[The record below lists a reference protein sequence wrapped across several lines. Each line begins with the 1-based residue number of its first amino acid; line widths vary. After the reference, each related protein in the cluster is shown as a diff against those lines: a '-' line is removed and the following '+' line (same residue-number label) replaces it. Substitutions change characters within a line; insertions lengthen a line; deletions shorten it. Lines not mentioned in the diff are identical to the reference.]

1 MNIGFIGAGKVG
13 CSFGH
18 YLKQQGFSIVGYH
31 SRTRESSF
39 YAANLTRSSPLN
51 FGELIKKSNY
61 IFITT
66 PDDQI
71 GDVWNKMV
79 DFDLSNKKIFH
90 MSGCLSSAIF
100 TNCKDKGALC
110 YSLHPLFS
118 FADKESS
125 DLEKVVFSIEGD
137 NIEKVEEF
145 LHKANIK
152 YFVMNK
158 EDKPLYH
165 ASAVFVSNYVVA
177 LAKIGQNLL
186 LQCGLDKDLST
197 DGILPLMESALSN
210 ISQKGINDSLTG
222 PIVRG
227 DTSTIK
233 LHMENLPK
241 YKEVYEELG
250 LVALEIVEEKG
261 NLSNEKIEEIY
272 KILRSDSNE
281 EDCGNI

>member
-31 SRTRESSF
+31 SRSRESSF
-39 YAANLTRSSPLN
+39 YAANLTRSSPLH

-71 GDVWNKMV
+71 GHVWSKMV
-79 DFDLSNKKIFH
+79 DFNLSDKKVFH

-100 TNCKDKGALC
+100 TGCKHKGALC

-118 FADKESS
+118 FADKKSS
-125 DLEKVVFSIEGD
+125 DLEKVIFSIEGD
-137 NIEKVEEF
+137 NIEKVEKF
-145 LHKANIK
+145 LHNANIK

-158 EDKPLYH
+158 KDKPLYH
-165 ASAVFVSNYVVA
+165 ASAVFVSNYIVS

-186 LQCGLDKDLST
+186 LQCGLDKNLST
-197 DGILPLMESALSN
+197 DGILPLMESALLN
-210 ISQKGINDSLTG
+210 IGQKGINDSLTG
-222 PIVRG
+222 PIIRG
-227 DTSTIK
+227 DTSTVK
-233 LHMENLPK
+233 LHMKNLPK
-241 YKEVYEELG
+241 YKKIYEDLG
-250 LVALEIVEEKG
+250 LVALEIVKEKG
-261 NLSNEKIEEIY
+261 NLSDEKVEEIY